1 LFVIDFPGSNQF
13 SFFLDRK
20 FHRITLDVAGK
31 FDVYSKHF
39 GINNLNETTVINNLA
54 ISFKDHDLKI
64 NFDCKNFV
72 EQEVGFKLSEIY
84 GAMDEPSVKL
94 LRERKYPL
102 YVELEFDDCEKVLR
116 KNPSYVKANKS
127 KGDY

>member
-1 LFVIDFPGSNQF
+1 M
-13 SFFLDRK
+13 
-20 FHRITLDVAGK
+20 AGK